1 MKSSTLDLVL
11 LTALAA
17 GLAYFSVDALF
28 GEDGVRHVDELRGTL
43 KQHEQKLTAL
53 EAERAALAS
62 RVEALSGAEIDRD
75 LLDERLRAV
84 YGVARDDEVLLIRPS
99 DAR

>member
-28 GEDGVRHVDELRGTL
+28 GEDGVRHVDELRGEL
-43 KQHEQKLTAL
+43 SKREQTLTAL
-53 EAERAALAS
+53 EVNRAALAS

-84 YGVARDDEVLLIRPS
+84 YGVGRDDEVLLQAPTRNQ
-99 DAR
+99 

>member
-28 GEDGVRHVDELRGTL
+28 GEDGVRHVDELRAEL
-43 KQHEQKLTAL
+43 HDRERKLTSL

-84 YGVARDDEVLLIRPS
+84 YGVGREDEVLLIPPPS
-99 DAR
+99 GR